1 MDALGAACAEDG
13 RPRTLYVPPGR
24 CAMRDRPTVWRSGVS
39 LIGAGRGATCFVLCN
54 RGGPATPVPLVWLTT
69 TQHGAGR
76 ENHL

>member
-1 MDALGAACAEDG
+1 
-13 RPRTLYVPPGR
+13 
-24 CAMRDRPTVWRSGVS
+24 MRDRPTVWRSGVS